1 MPSQLGQRFGVL
13 THTVNGSNEGCIGL
27 PRSIDGCLKLSSVLV
42 VYGDSMTIDHEGKVP
57 VYLQL
62 AAILREAIGRG
73 DYPPG
78 RRLPSETALMQEHEV
93 ARETARKAVR
103 VLADEGL
110 AEVVP
115 GRGVF
120 VTGRNSG
127 APRQPGS

>member
-1 MPSQLGQRFGVL
+1 MPVL
-13 THTVNGSNEGCIGL
+13 ATYADCM
-27 PRSIDGCLKLSSVLV
+27 SV
-42 VYGDSMTIDHEGKVP
+42 DHEGKTP

-62 AAILREAIGRG
+62 AGILRDAIKRG
-73 DYPPG
+73 EYPPG
-78 RRLPSETALMQEHEV
+78 RRLPSETTLMQQHGV

-120 VTGRNSG
+120 VTAAS
-127 APRQPGS
+127 